1 MEFIITVWTWLQA
14 HWLEIIAAY
23 TSLIG
28 GASILVQLTPTLKD
42 DNALK
47 AVIKFV
53 AKFIALN
60 RPSEPTV

>member
-1 MEFIITVWTWLQA
+1 MEYITSVLTWLQT
-14 HWLEIIAAY
+14 HWIEIVTAY

-28 GASILVQLTPTLKD
+28 AASIIVQLTPTLAD

-47 AVIKFV
+47 AVIKFI

-60 RPSEPTV
+60 RPSEPTA